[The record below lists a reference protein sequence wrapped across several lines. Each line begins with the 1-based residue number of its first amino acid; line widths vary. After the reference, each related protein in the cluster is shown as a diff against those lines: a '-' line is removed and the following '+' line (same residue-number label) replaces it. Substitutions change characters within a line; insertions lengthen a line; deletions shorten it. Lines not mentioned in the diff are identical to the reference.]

1 MDDPSRCLCMLS
13 DSDKAACLPPYSSTY
28 RLLYFS
34 DMLRAVLCLPGTGSV
49 ALCGMIHKVL
59 YLFGAKSVNGAQKRT
74 DCVCRASVKCRGEML
89 LLGSSI
95 SRPLNMC
102 RGRREEFPLSKMLTY

>member
-1 MDDPSRCLCMLS
+1 MLS
-13 DSDKAACLPPYSSTY
+13 DSDKADCLPPYSSTY
-28 RLLYFS
+28 RLLPATFS

-49 ALCGMIHKVL
+49 ALCGMIQKVL

-95 SRPLNMC
+95 SQPLNMSGGKS
-102 RGRREEFPLSKMLTY
+102 RGRILLV